1 MFPDAILG
9 LLVVGPDDQLAAM
22 RPHGPGSAD
31 PYILRSLLRQEIQN
45 EQIIALLTDIRDRV
59 GVPATLIEAQPIQLT
74 ERRPRKAG

>member
-59 GVPATLIEAQPIQLT
+59 GVPATLQAIQLT